1 MSLNWDFTLDQF
13 ITYLALEKS
22 LADNSISAYRVDLQ
36 RYVDYLKMR
45 KISDVEEIAPLMIQ
59 DFTGLLNELGLSANS
74 IARNFSSLRHFHK
87 FLVLEGMAEKE
98 PTEALETPRL
108 DRKLP
113 EILSLEELEKIIEC
127 PDPETPMGI
136 RDRAMLETLY
146 GLGLRVSELINLRT
160 ESILWDEQVARI
172 IGKGNKE
179 RYIPVGGQ
187 ALHWLKQCIVRARPV
202 IIRERAGGSEVFLNR
217 RAEPLSRMG
226 VWKIVRKYVVEAGI
240 QRRVYPH
247 IFRHSFATH
256 LLENG
261 ADLRAVQEMLGHS
274 DITTTQIYTHVS
286 RQYLKEV
293 YKSHHPRS

>member
-1 MSLNWDFTLDQF
+1 MAINWDFALDQF

-22 LADNSISAYRVDLQ
+22 LADNSISAYQIDLR
-36 RYVDYLKMR
+36 RYVEYLR
-45 KISDVEEIAPLMIQ
+45 LREIAEVEEIVPLMIQ
-59 DFTGLLNELGLSANS
+59 DFTGLLNGLGLSPNS

-87 FLVLEGMAEKE
+87 FLVLENLADKD

-113 EILSLEELEKIIEC
+113 EVLSIEEITSIIES
-127 PDPETPMGI
+127 PDVENPMGI
-136 RDRAMLETLY
+136 RDRAMLESLY

-160 ESILWDEQVARI
+160 ESILWDDHVARV

-179 RYIPVGGQ
+179 RYIPAGGQ
-187 ALHWLKQCIVRARPV
+187 ALHWIRQCIVKARPLM
-202 IIRERAGGSEVFLNR
+202 IRERAGGSEIFLNR
-217 RAEPLSRMG
+217 RGEALSRMG
-226 VWKIVRKYVVEAGI
+226 VWKIVRKYVVQAGI
-240 QRRVYPH
+240 DRRVYPH